1 MNHETQQA
9 TRPKGKSIYE
19 MLQQVVFS
27 QDTII
32 MMLNAGLTKEATKQL
47 IKLNEQIRGFK

>member
-1 MNHETQQA
+1 MSNQA
-9 TRPKGKSIYE
+9 IRPKGKSIYE

-32 MMLNAGLTKEATKQL
+32 MMLNAGLTKEATEQL

>member
-1 MNHETQQA
+1 MNNQA

-47 IKLNEQIRGFK
+47 INLNQQLRSLEK

>member
-1 MNHETQQA
+1 MSNQA
-9 TRPKGKSIYE
+9 TRPKGKSVYE
-19 MLQQVVFS
+19 LLLQVAFY

-32 MMLNAGLTKEATKQL
+32 MMLNAGLTKEATEQL